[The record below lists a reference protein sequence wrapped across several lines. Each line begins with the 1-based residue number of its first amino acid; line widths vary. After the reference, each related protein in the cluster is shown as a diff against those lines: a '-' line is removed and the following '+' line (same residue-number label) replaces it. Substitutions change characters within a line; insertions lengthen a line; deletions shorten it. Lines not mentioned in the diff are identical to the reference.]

1 MIDEPGGELR
11 SGPIRFRLR
20 RRPVRPELVAIIV
33 VLVIGSAALWMSD
46 FRLQRLLEQ
55 EQARLEGLSDLV
67 ADADQGSFSRADFEA
82 ARAELEDVLTQTE
95 ARVRTLE
102 AAAGAR
108 ERIIAEAGRSVIF
121 IQGSYG
127 FIDPAS
133 GRPLRYFYGQGDRPL
148 RLPDGRTTVT
158 TGGDGPLVQIFYTGT
173 AFVVSDDGLLVTNR
187 HVAFPWEFEDNAQFT
202 LDAGFAAERLGF
214 VGFLPGVEEP
224 VELDAVVASD
234 AADVALL
241 RLVQPDPATS
251 SRAPV
256 PIPPALVIADV
267 APHLG
272 DEVVLMGYPAGVEA
286 LLARADPNFAE
297 GLLARGPVTFWE
309 VGQALAVGGYIE
321 PLYTQGI
328 VGQVTEAMIVYDAET
343 TSGGSGGP
351 VVALDGTVVAVNTA
365 VLGRFAGSN
374 LGVPAH
380 QVRALLA
387 RHGLLV
393 AAPRGGHQ
401 LP

>member
-1 MIDEPGGELR
+1 MIDEPRGELR

-20 RRPVRPELVAIIV
+20 RRSVRPELVAIVV
-33 VLVIGSAALWMSD
+33 VLVIGSAALWLSD
-46 FRLQRLLEQ
+46 RRLQLLMEQ
-55 EQARLEGLSDLV
+55 ELARLEGLADLV
-67 ADADQGSFSRADFEA
+67 EDANQGRFSRADFA
-82 ARAELEDVLTQTE
+82 VARAELEDVLTRTQT
-95 ARVRTLE
+95 RVSTLE

-127 FIDPAS
+127 FVDPAS
-133 GRPLRYFYGQGDRPL
+133 GRPLRYFYGQGGRPL

-158 TGGDGPLVQIFYTGT
+158 TGGEGPLVQIFYTGT

-202 LDAGFAAERLGF
+202 LNAGFAAERRGF
-214 VGFLPGVEEP
+214 VGFLPGVEHP
-224 VELDAVVASD
+224 VELDAVAASD
-234 AADVALL
+234 TADVALL
-241 RLVQPDPATS
+241 RIRQPDPATS
-251 SRAPV
+251 SRPPV
-256 PIPPALVIADV
+256 PVPSALVIAEV
-267 APHLG
+267 VPALG

-286 LLARADPNFAE
+286 LLARADPKFAE

-309 VGQALAVGGYIE
+309 VGQALAMGGYIE

-328 VGQVTEAMIVYDAET
+328 IGQATDAMIVYDAG
-343 TSGGSGGP
+343 TSRGGSGGP

-365 VLGRFAGSN
+365 VLGQFAGSN
-374 LGVPAH
+374 LGVPAR
-380 QVRALLA
+380 QVRILLA
-387 RHGLLV
+387 SHGLLLGV
-393 AAPRGGHQ
+393 SGGGHQ